1 MHLSALAWRSLAS
14 RPLRT
19 ALTVLGVAL
28 GVAVIAAALMAGQAA
43 TEAVRRAAQ
52 ELLGSASI
60 RVRAFEPE
68 GFTPRA
74 VQHIQTIPGVNT
86 GSAVIEERGRSVTT
100 RPGPDEKV
108 FTMLLIG
115 VDPQDEDQVRSYE
128 LVDGHFLD
136 PADPAGVL
144 VNAAWARANGLGLGD
159 ELWLN
164 QTSPDRFNHIVG
176 LLGDAGFGALG
187 SGSVV
192 VLDGDF
198 LSETFEVPAPIRYVD
213 LKVAEGAEDQVLAAL
228 DRTMTEPFV
237 VETVADAEQ
246 QLGRA
251 QAGFAGLA
259 FLFGLVALA
268 VGAFLV
274 ANTLAMTLAER
285 TREVGLLRA
294 AGATSRQ
301 VMGLFLR
308 QGLALGVLGGAVG
321 VLLGVAAAAML
332 ITILQSSRAMLIGGL
347 PFHPVALLLAF
358 GLGALVT
365 LAGALVPAIASARVP
380 PLDSLRPSRQPG
392 RTLGGRLPWV
402 IGLVLAAVAVGV
414 VAYPL
419 QRGNASLSG
428 ALLVVGILLGGAL
441 LAALGLQPFARLI
454 GRPFAALF
462 GAQGELGRANLG
474 RDPVRTGL
482 TVGALAVG
490 LGSVVALGI
499 VTASA
504 RATADVWVRSIL
516 PGGYAIRL
524 TVADDIDFVRD
535 DLATIPG
542 VGRVMPISEFPAV
555 VTTGDVQ
562 REVGVA
568 GIGPTDFQDTLSLI
582 FVAGDREDA
591 FDALRGGGAV
601 LVPESMASRDGLA
614 VGDPITL
621 GQPGGDG
628 VPFSVAGIVAYS
640 LPTRGAE
647 GAVLMSQADAR
658 EAFGISDAS
667 LYALQPARDVPADTF
682 RDAVAAKA
690 ADYAAEPLSAAQL
703 AGDLGRSLDRLIGL
717 FDLLAVL
724 AVVIGGLGIV
734 NTLAVGVLERGREIA
749 ILRSHGMTVGQVQA
763 MVVTEAG
770 IIGAVGGLAALAIGG
785 VVAWFTITV
794 AAPGDF
800 AGGIAVP
807 WALLAAVVLLG
818 IGVAS
823 VAGIYPARTAARMP
837 ITDSLKH
844 FE

>member
-1 MHLSALAWRSLAS
+1 VRLSAVAWRSLAS

-19 ALTVLGVAL
+19 GLTVLGVAL

-52 ELLGSASI
+52 ELFGSASL

-68 GFTPRA
+68 GFTPRT
-74 VQHIQTIPGVNT
+74 VQNIQTISGVNT

-100 RPGPDEKV
+100 KPGPDEKV

-115 VDPQDEDQVRSYE
+115 IDPQDEAQIRSYE
-128 LVDGHFLD
+128 LMDGHFLD
-136 PADPAGVL
+136 PADPTGVL
-144 VNAAWARANGLGLGD
+144 VNAAWARANGLRVGD

-164 QTSPDRFNHIVG
+164 SAPHPPYNHIVG

-192 VLDGDF
+192 VLDSDY
-198 LSETFEVPAPIRYVD
+198 LSGAFEVPAAVRYVD
-213 LKVAEGAEDQVLAAL
+213 LKVAEGAEDEVLAAL
-228 DRTMTEPFV
+228 DSTMTEPFV

-294 AGATSRQ
+294 AGTTSRQ

-308 QGLALGVLGGAVG
+308 QGLALGLMGGLVG
-321 VLLGVAAAAML
+321 VLLGVAMAAIL
-332 ITILQSSRAMLIGGL
+332 ITVLQSSRALLIGGL
-347 PFHPVALLLAF
+347 PFHPVALVLAF
-358 GLGALVT
+358 VLGALVT
-365 LAGALVPAIASARVP
+365 LAGALVPALAASRLS
-380 PLDSLRPSRQPG
+380 PLDALRPSQQPG

-402 IGLVLAAVAVGV
+402 MGLVIAAVAVGV

-419 QRGNASLSG
+419 QRGDASLSG
-428 ALLVVGILLGGAL
+428 ALLAVGIMLGGTL
-441 LAALGLQPFARLI
+441 LVALGLQPFARLI
-454 GRPFAALF
+454 GRPFGALF

-482 TVGALAVG
+482 TVGALAIG
-490 LGSVVALGI
+490 LASVVALGI

-524 TVADDIDFVRD
+524 TVADEIDRVRD
-535 DLATIPG
+535 DLATIDG
-542 VGRVMPISEFPAV
+542 VDRVMPISEFPAV
-555 VTTGDVQ
+555 EATDDGQ
-562 REVGVA
+562 REVGIA
-568 GIGPTDFQDTLSLI
+568 GIGPSDFQDTRSLI
-582 FVAGDREDA
+582 FVAGQRRDA
-591 FDALRGGGAV
+591 FNALRDGGAV
-601 LVPESMASRDGLA
+601 LLPESVASRDGLT
-614 VGDPITL
+614 VGDTITL

-628 VPFSVAGIVAYS
+628 VPFTVAGIVAYS
-640 LPTRGAE
+640 LPTRTTE
-647 GAVLMSQADAR
+647 GAILMSQADAR
-658 EAFGISDAS
+658 ESFGVTEAS
-667 LYALQPARDVPADTF
+667 LFALQPQRGVPIDTF
-682 RDAVAAKA
+682 RDAVADKA
-690 ADYAAEPLSAAQL
+690 ADYSAESLSAAQL
-703 AGDLGRSLDRLIGL
+703 SSDLGRSLDRVIGL

-770 IIGAVGGLAALAIGG
+770 IIGAVGGLAAVAIGG
-785 VVAWFTITV
+785 VVAWITITV
-794 AAPGDF
+794 AAPNDF
-800 AGGIAVP
+800 AGGIAIP
-807 WALLAAVVLLG
+807 WGLLAAVVLLG
-818 IGVAS
+818 IGIAS
-823 VAGIYPARTAARMP
+823 VAGIYPARSAARLS

>member
-1 MHLSALAWRSLAS
+1 MRLSAVAWRSLAS

-19 ALTVLGVAL
+19 GLTVLGVAL

-52 ELLGSASI
+52 ELFGSASL
-60 RVRAFEPE
+60 RVRAFETE
-68 GFTPRA
+68 GFTPRT
-74 VQHIQTIPGVNT
+74 VQNIQTIAGVNT

-100 RPGPDEKV
+100 KPGPDEKV

-115 VDPQDEDQVRSYE
+115 VDPQDEAQIRSYE

-136 PADPAGVL
+136 PADPTGVL
-144 VNAAWARANGLGLGD
+144 VNAAWARANGLRVGD

-164 QTSPDRFNHIVG
+164 SAPHPPYNHIVG

-192 VLDGDF
+192 VLDSDY
-198 LSETFEVPAPIRYVD
+198 LSGAFEVPPAIRYVD
-213 LKVAEGAEDQVLAAL
+213 LKVAEGAEDEVLAAL

-294 AGATSRQ
+294 AGTTSRQ

-308 QGLALGVLGGAVG
+308 QGLALGLMGGLVG
-321 VLLGVAAAAML
+321 VLLGVAMAAIL
-332 ITILQSSRAMLIGGL
+332 ISVLQSSRALLIGGL

-358 GLGALVT
+358 VLGALVT
-365 LAGALVPAIASARVP
+365 LAGALVPALAASRLS
-380 PLDSLRPSRQPG
+380 PLDALRPSQQPG

-402 IGLVLAAVAVGV
+402 MGLVIAAVAVGV

-419 QRGNASLSG
+419 QRGDASLSG
-428 ALLVVGILLGGAL
+428 ALLAVGIMLGGTL
-441 LAALGLQPFARLI
+441 LVALGLQPLARLI
-454 GRPFAALF
+454 GRPFGALF

-482 TVGALAVG
+482 TVGALAIG
-490 LGSVVALGI
+490 LASVVALGI

-524 TVADDIDFVRD
+524 TVADEIDRVRD
-535 DLATIPG
+535 DLATIDG
-542 VGRVMPISEFPAV
+542 VDRVMPISEFPAV
-555 VTTGDVQ
+555 EATDDGQ
-562 REVGVA
+562 REVGIA
-568 GIGPTDFQDTLSLI
+568 GIGPSDFQDTRSLI
-582 FVAGDREDA
+582 FVAGQRRDA
-591 FDALRGGGAV
+591 FNALREGGAV
-601 LVPESMASRDGLA
+601 LLPESIASRDGLG
-614 VGDPITL
+614 VGDTITL

-628 VPFSVAGIVAYS
+628 VPFTVAGIVAYS
-640 LPTRGAE
+640 LPTRTTE
-647 GAVLMSQADAR
+647 GAILMSQADAR
-658 EAFGISDAS
+658 ESFGVTEAR
-667 LYALQPARDVPADTF
+667 LFALQPQRGVPIDTF
-682 RDAVAAKA
+682 RDAVADKA
-690 ADYAAEPLSAAQL
+690 AVYSAESLSAAQL
-703 AGDLGRSLDRLIGL
+703 SSDLGRSLDRVIGL

-734 NTLAVGVLERGREIA
+734 NTLAV
-749 ILRSHGMTVGQVQA
+749 
-763 MVVTEAG
+763 
-770 IIGAVGGLAALAIGG
+770 
-785 VVAWFTITV
+785 
-794 AAPGDF
+794 
-800 AGGIAVP
+800 
-807 WALLAAVVLLG
+807 
-818 IGVAS
+818 
-823 VAGIYPARTAARMP
+823 
-837 ITDSLKH
+837 
-844 FE
+844 